1 MCDMSQFSNQ
11 VLNISLRPLRNLLGL
26 LTTSNYPTRLQL
38 LFCPSCSLF
47 GVTKLRLFS
56 KSLVILPK
64 AKERLLI
71 FDISAANKFS
81 STGQKNAGFQN
92 S

>member
-11 VLNISLRPLRNLLGL
+11 VLNISLRPLRNLLRL

-38 LFCPSCSLF
+38 LFRPSCSLF

-56 KSLVILPK
+56 KSPVILPK

-71 FDISAANKFS
+71 FDISAANRFS
-81 STGQKNAGFQN
+81 SAGQKNAGFQN